1 MSSVNGLA
9 EILKDLW
16 GYCKATKN
24 IFITLLIAF
33 FLLLGLV
40 IVMSEGSAVMPFIY
54 TIF

>member
-1 MSSVNGLA
+1 MSSLKGLA
-9 EILKDLW
+9 DVFKDLW
-16 GYCKATKN
+16 GYFKATRN
-24 IFITLLIAF
+24 IYISLLIAF